1 MKEEKPILKKEQ
13 TGDWASIQLELAMN
27 FMERSGAKPDRAK
40 VKEFMIAYM
49 KKWNQYPECGKIINW
64 FHFRTRND
72 LTSK

>member
-27 FMERSGAKPDRAK
+27 FMERSGTKPDRAK

-49 KKWNQYPECGKIINW
+49 KKRNQYPECGKIINW
-64 FHFRTRND
+64 FYLRHKKN
-72 LTSK
+72 LQ